1 MRVYIGLIMMITLIL
16 ASCGDSSNMN
26 KKADYDQTK
35 EMVVDILQT
44 DEGKKTLR
52 EIMNEDKMKQQL
64 IMDSDEVKDAITDAM
79 VSEEGKEIWKELFD
93 DPAFATSFMY
103 ATKEGQE
110 KLFKHLI
117 NDPCFQ
123 KKMKKLLQ
131 KTDMSE
137 QTLTLIKRQQYR
149 EHVEEKI
156 KETINSPL
164 FQEKM
169 MKEAQKSNEKE
180 NDDKQ
185 KKNNEKQNDE
195 NSENED
201 EAGAQGE
208 GG

>member
-1 MRVYIGLIMMITLIL
+1 
-16 ASCGDSSNMN
+16 

-64 IMDSDEVKDAITDAM
+64 IIDSDEVKEAITDAM

-93 DPAFATSFMY
+93 DPAFATSFTS

-110 KLFKHLI
+110 RLIKHLMK
-117 NDPCFQ
+117 DTYFQ
-123 KKMKKLLQ
+123 KKMMELLQ
-131 KTDMSE
+131 NPEMSE
-137 QTLTLIKRQQYR
+137 QTLNLLKSQQFR
-149 EHVEEKI
+149 EHLEETI

-169 MKEAQKSNEKE
+169 MQEAEKSNEKW

-185 KKNNEKQNDE
+185 EKNNEKQNDE

-208 GG
+208 GGYSRYFL